1 MCNALLQCSYRL
13 LIYMSAILFLQILI
27 NTNLVLKCYGANS
40 LIIQKLLEII
50 GLPFTFSYY
59 TKVSFGADMF
69 CPYNNK
75 RKGGFR
81 TGLVGVKQLAR
92 GTEIND
98 MGWNTRDHGPCQ
110 RHRRFT
116 SVFLSQQISEQYFQR
131 STTTSSR
138 APPPESLPMWVT
150 LAFFGVW

>member
-1 MCNALLQCSYRL
+1 
-13 LIYMSAILFLQILI
+13 MSAILFLQILI

-59 TKVSFGADMF
+59 TEVSFGADMF

-81 TGLVGVKQLAR
+81 TGLVGVKELAR

-98 MGWNTRDHGPCQ
+98 MAWNTRDHGPCQ

-116 SVFLSQQISEQYFQR
+116 GVFLSQQIS
-131 STTTSSR
+131 
-138 APPPESLPMWVT
+138 
-150 LAFFGVW
+150 